1 MSAGKIF
8 DYSKWDKIELSD
20 DESDLHPNIDKDS
33 WFRMKHRARL
43 EREERED
50 ADIKIW
56 KKQNA
61 EGEARLSVIRARL
74 NGLQSGQAEEDAEF
88 EDVEALKCE
97 AEEIEL
103 QISKKNKQIEEIM
116 ERRKWNID
124 NICKVVEEKTI
135 VNKADTA
142 KSLRAADFAPT
153 GITEKTYG
161 KVGNQDAVQESA
173 TVFHKSEA
181 SASPSE
187 TVTTAAPSDPKKTD
201 APSTTSSTSVTTK
214 PAATAAATVR
224 PSSTDTPTSR
234 ERFAVI
240 SYNDFVLT
248 HEDCLEAYSEIR
260 CSTT

>member
-33 WFRMKHRARL
+33 WFRMKHRARV

-50 ADIKIW
+50 ADMKIW

-103 QISKKNKQIEEIM
+103 QISKKNKQIDEVM

-142 KSLRAADFAPT
+142 KSLRAEDFAPT
-153 GITEKTYG
+153 GITEQTYG
-161 KVGNQDAVQESA
+161 KVGSTDATQESA

-181 SASPSE
+181 SASPSGSSSI
-187 TVTTAAPSDPKKTD
+187 AAPSNTKKSD
-201 APSTTSSTSVTTK
+201 APSTTSSVSATK
-214 PAATAAATVR
+214 PATAAAAAATVR
-224 PSSTDTPTSR
+224 PTSTDTPTSR

-248 HEDCLEAYSEIR
+248 HEDCLETYSEIR
-260 CSTT
+260 